1 MLDTNLKK
9 ISFILNKSTNVK
21 LIYLLISTLT
31 LVLLELFSISLII
44 PLITVIT
51 DSKIYYKYHN
61 YSIFKILNINS
72 SYELSIFLILLFL
85 FVYLLKSIITYF
97 GLKFQSKIN
106 SKLIIQ
112 LSNYLFEIFLKTK
125 YSDYLNKN
133 ITKITKLNHID
144 VYHFGETLRSYI
156 FIISELS
163 VLFSVVIVSFFIN
176 TFATFF
182 LIIYFAF
189 LSYLYFSFVKKKL
202 SNIGISRQENLTL
215 KLDFLYQS
223 IIGFKEIKIFNNS
236 LFYKEKI
243 KLYNSKYEKENNK
256 IIIFGQIPR
265 IYFEFILIFSICLV
279 LYYFTIKHINFNDLI
294 PIFSFYLLAS
304 LRILPSLNKII
315 VSLQNISS
323 FKSSVINIYNEIISF
338 SEVSNDNLNT
348 SNPESFKSL
357 KFENISFNYQN
368 STSIIFKNLSFE
380 IFKGDKIVITGSS
393 GSGKTTLIDL
403 IVSLINHTEGQI
415 YYNNVKISNTEHLR
429 NNNLFSYNPQ
439 NVFLFNSTLKENILF
454 GLDIDK
460 ERFHQVCQSLS
471 LDKIFG
477 ITYDN
482 FVIKDRGL
490 NLSGGQKQRIGLARA
505 LYRSSP
511 ILILDESTNALDEK
525 SERQILNDLLSIR
538 DLTLI
543 CITHNEINWSL
554 FNKKINLNND
564 FN

>member
-348 SNPESFKSL
+348 SNPESFESL

-454 GLDIDK
+454 GLDFDK

-554 FNKKINLNND
+554 FNKKLNLNND

>member
-1 MLDTNLKK
+1 VLDTNLKK

-348 SNPESFKSL
+348 SNPESFESL

-454 GLDIDK
+454 GLDFDK

-554 FNKKINLNND
+554 FNKKLNLNND